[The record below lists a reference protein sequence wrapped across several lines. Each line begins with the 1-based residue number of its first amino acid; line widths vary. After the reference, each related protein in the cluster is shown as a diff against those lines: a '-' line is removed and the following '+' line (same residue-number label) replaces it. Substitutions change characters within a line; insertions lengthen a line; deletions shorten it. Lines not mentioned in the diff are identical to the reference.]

1 MRFDII
7 TIFPQMFG
15 SIFSG
20 GIVKKAI
27 EKGFIDVKV
36 HDLRDYTS
44 GKHKQ
49 VDDRPYGGSPGM
61 VLKPEPLFTAI
72 ERLKGKDSDPVYL
85 MSPQGS
91 QFTSRM
97 AEQMAEIP
105 RMILICGRYE
115 GVDERVIQY
124 LVTDEV
130 SIGDYVLTG
139 GEPAAA
145 VIIDAVSRFVP
156 GVVGKMESV
165 RRDSFFSGIFDYPQY
180 TRPREYKGKKVP
192 EILFSGNH
200 SQIEKWRR
208 KKMLEKTWKQRPE
221 LLNEIILSPEEKK
234 ILEEIGL
241 KEGKNNESN

>member
-1 MRFDII
+1 MIFDII

-15 SIFSG
+15 SVFSG

-27 EKGFIDVKV
+27 EKGFINVKV

-72 ERLKGKDSDPVYL
+72 ERLKGENSDPVYL
-85 MSPQGS
+85 MSPQGNP
-91 QFTSRM
+91 FTSRM

-115 GVDERVIQY
+115 GVDERVIQH

-139 GEPAAA
+139 GEPAAV
-145 VIIDAVSRFVP
+145 VIIDAVSRFIP

-165 RRDSFFSGIFDYPQY
+165 KRDSFFSGIFDYPQY

-200 SQIEKWRR
+200 NRIEKWRR
-208 KKMLEKTWKQRPE
+208 KKMLEKTWKLRPE
-221 LLNEIILSPEEKK
+221 LFNEIKLSPEENK
-234 ILEEIGL
+234 ILEEIAL
-241 KEGKNNESN
+241 KESKNNESN

>member
-15 SIFSG
+15 GIFSG

-72 ERLKGKDSDPVYL
+72 ERLKGEDSDPVYL

-91 QFTSRM
+91 SFNSRM
-97 AEQMAEIP
+97 AKQMAEIP

-115 GVDERVIQY
+115 GVDERVIKH

-145 VIIDAVSRFVP
+145 VIIDAVSRFIP

-200 SQIEKWRR
+200 NRIEKWRR

-221 LLNEIILSPEEKK
+221 LLKEIKLSPEEKK
-234 ILEEIGL
+234 ILEEIAS

>member
-27 EKGFIDVKV
+27 EKGFVDVKV
-36 HDLRDYTS
+36 HDLRDYTT

-72 ERLKGKDSDPVYL
+72 ERLKGEDSDPVYL

-91 QFTSRM
+91 PFISRM

-105 RMILICGRYE
+105 RMIIICGRYE
-115 GVDERVIQY
+115 GVDERVIQH
-124 LVTDEV
+124 LVTNEV

-139 GEPAAA
+139 GELAAA
-145 VIIDAVSRFVP
+145 VIIDAVSRFIP

-200 SQIEKWRR
+200 SRIEKWRR

-221 LLNEIILSPEEKK
+221 LLNDIILSPEEKK

>member
-27 EKGFIDVKV
+27 DKGFVNLKV

-44 GKHKQ
+44 DKHKQ

-72 ERLKGKDSDPVYL
+72 ERLKGENPGPVYL

-91 QFTSRM
+91 PFTSRM

-115 GVDERVIQY
+115 GVDERVIQH

-139 GEPAAA
+139 GELAAA
-145 VIIDAVSRFVP
+145 VIIDAVSRFIP

-200 SQIEKWRR
+200 GRIEKWRR
-208 KKMLEKTWKQRPE
+208 KKMLEKTWRQRPE
-221 LLNEIILSPEEKK
+221 LLNEIVLSPEEKK